1 MDHLNLLQISSPAD
15 GLIYLNGTL
24 AGELLGGALSLCIPR
39 GRFCL
44 SFSPL
49 GQEEGKVFLPFSR
62 ILDLSQPEPAI
73 VQDDGVLCVYLLG
86 EVCCVQLTP
95 PYASVPSLPYLIAAR
110 SLRSNGPPLR
120 AQLYFDRVLC
130 FSLEENGRILFAA
143 PLPFEAESGSISAVW
158 LGGELYALA
167 ELIGKDKK
175 ALACLAVQAK
185 KLLFCEPCLSYKVSK
200 EELELF
206 CPAGECG
213 YQIRKRFS
221 KDLLHPEISL
231 VRREGEKATLPAPSA
246 QQLRAG
252 MPRLPFSFSP
262 RPRAGAQLSGP
273 SGVFW
278 RFFPCARSICPSGGT
293 GLLRKA
299 LRAYLCRAQIRSGY
313 AGWKDR

>member
-24 AGELLGGALSLCIPR
+24 AGELLGGELSLCIPR

-185 KLLFCEPCLSYKVSK
+185 KLLFCEPCLCYKVSK

-213 YQIRKRFS
+213 YQIRRQ
-221 KDLLHPEISL
+221 
-231 VRREGEKATLPAPSA
+231 TLPAPSA

-252 MPRLPFSFSP
+252 MPRLPFPFSPPPSRGSSAFRTFWSFLAILSLRPINLSVRGNWPAAKSSQSISLPCADSLWICGMERSITSASFSQQ
-262 RPRAGAQLSGP
+262 QLS
-273 SGVFW
+273 
-278 RFFPCARSICPSGGT
+278 
-293 GLLRKA
+293 L
-299 LRAYLCRAQIRSGY
+299 
-313 AGWKDR
+313 